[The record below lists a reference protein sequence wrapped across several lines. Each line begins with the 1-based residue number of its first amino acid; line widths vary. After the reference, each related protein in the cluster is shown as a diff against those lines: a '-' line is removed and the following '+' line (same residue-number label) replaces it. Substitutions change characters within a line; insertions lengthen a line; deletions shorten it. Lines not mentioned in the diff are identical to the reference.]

1 MRTTFSDEEVA
12 LLRQN
17 PCVFNCTNNSVNYT
31 YEFKKRALE
40 LRHSKVSA
48 KEIWRRSGFDVSKW
62 KDEYFRGTLRDWRK
76 AVEKNGINGLTNP
89 GGTPHDRG
97 SDHTS
102 KDTIKRLVLQV
113 KYLQAENDFLA
124 KLRAKR
130 AESNS
135 GRMKNTQS
143 LERRRADTT
152 NGSRMRTSRTLTTT
166 SISR

>member
-1 MRTTFSDEEVA
+1 MRTIFSNEEIA

-40 LRHSKVSA
+40 LRDSGVSA

-62 KDEYFRGTLRDWRK
+62 KKHYFRLTIRDWKRIVQRSGIEGLSK
-76 AVEKNGINGLTNP
+76 QGGIQFDREPEKTGK
-89 GGTPHDRG
+89 DRL
-97 SDHTS
+97 
-102 KDTIKRLVLQV
+102 KRLELQV
-113 KYLQAENDFLA
+113 KYLKAENDFLA

-135 GRMKNTQS
+135 GRVRNIDS
-143 LERRRADTT
+143 
-152 NGSRMRTSRTLTTT
+152 SRS
-166 SISR
+166 